1 MDPGSYSCWRFGRAV
16 ARNVVDVKYI
26 KENGAINGISHAI
39 ETGKQFYKG
48 LNISPSAAIEA
59 VVEFLKGEIVVE
71 GIVFEYE
78 LVTKA
83 RFDVGRVIVDG
94 IEMTFWNEY
103 MTLESRGNRLYTFP
117 DLIMSFNKDSGM
129 PITTAEISKDK
140 NIVIIATKKENIKL
154 GAGMHDAKLLKEIEP
169 IVNKEILKYV

>member
-1 MDPGSYSCWRFGRAV
+1 
-16 ARNVVDVKYI
+16 
-26 KENGAINGISHAI
+26 
-39 ETGKQFYKG
+39 
-48 LNISPSAAIEA
+48 
-59 VVEFLKGEIVVE
+59 
-71 GIVFEYE
+71 
-78 LVTKA
+78 
-83 RFDVGRVIVDG
+83 
-94 IEMTFWNEY
+94 MTFWNEY

-154 GAGMHDAKLLKEIEP
+154 GAGMHDANLLKEIEP